1 MSKRSIEDVIAHNQL
16 LDFRSKRIS
25 MPWSQGIFRLIF
37 QEQRSC
43 DPLLPLP
50 SPPPG
55 LFSGGGAS
63 VQQTPSEALPTA
75 THAFARQRARL
86 AALVQSEDSVRF
98 EALRKIKTLTLLD
111 PPSSELGRHI
121 IAEAA
126 ILSDPER
133 LQKSFN
139 DTLTMKS
146 TATLAKRSAS
156 FWRFADRVLLSFW
169 FWFALSCW

>member
-1 MSKRSIEDVIAHNQL
+1 
-16 LDFRSKRIS
+16 
-25 MPWSQGIFRLIF
+25 MPWSQGIFQF
-37 QEQRSC
+37 VFAEQHNR
-43 DPLLPLP
+43 DPLLPIP

-55 LFSGGGAS
+55 LFSGGGVS
-63 VQQTPSEALPTA
+63 VQQTPAEALPTA
-75 THAFARQRARL
+75 THAFAKQRARF
-86 AALVQSEDSVRF
+86 AALVQSDDAVRF

-139 DTLTMKS
+139 DTFATKS
-146 TATLAKRSAS
+146 TATLLHSGG
-156 FWRFADRVLLSFW
+156 LLSS
-169 FWFALSCW
+169 A